1 MEKKETGRLGR
12 KLSDN
17 FAVRMVVEGEEKR
30 ARRDRWVYTLLS
42 IRIQQAKEGSGAAR
56 LT

>member
-17 FAVRMVVEGEEKR
+17 FAVRMVVEGEEKL
-30 ARRDRWVYTLLS
+30 ARRDRWDY
-42 IRIQQAKEGSGAAR
+42 IKNKNSGAAR
-56 LT
+56 LI